1 MSLLI
6 EETKLSGFDWIGD
19 IPSSWTVDR
28 IKDIIPAIYGGGTPD
43 SSHPEYWED
52 GDITWITPTDF
63 QDFKDSNVISD
74 SRRKITLEGL
84 GASAATLLPVGSVV
98 MASRATIGVAKIA
111 GVQLCTN
118 QGFVSFVCERAS
130 NKFLRYAI
138 EDYLGDMFAN
148 IASGTTFREISRSE
162 VRRTHYAFPCFAEQQ
177 RIVAHLDKA
186 CASIDGA
193 IRTKRQQLEVLDN
206 LRKSIIH
213 KAVTR
218 GLDDKVSV
226 KYSGIQWIG
235 AIPEHWKIEKLKRI
249 LAEPLMYGTNEAAEL
264 DDPDLPRYIRITD
277 FEESGKL
284 REDTFRSLPLDKAQG
299 YYLSEDDL
307 LFARS
312 GATVGKSFIFKN
324 YVGVACFAGYLIK
337 ARMDHRR
344 LNPEFLYYYTKSP
357 CYEAW
362 KEQIFTQAT
371 IQNISAT
378 KYAYLPVV
386 LPPLKEQRQIVGF
399 LEGKLSELEQLGV
412 NIFTQISALE
422 QYRKSLIHEC
432 VTGKR
437 RIE

>member
-1 MSLLI
+1 MIHKERNKFYPVESSWGYTRLKNIADYITRGNSPTYDSEGNIQVVNQACINGYEVSLEHIKVHKDDDISLLKGRLQRGDLLMNSTGTGTLGRTAIFNHEGDNFIADSHITIIRDSHKRFIPKYLHYYFNDKQEMLTERCSRGATNQI
-6 EETKLSGFDWIGD
+6 EI
-19 IPSSWTVDR
+19 
-28 IKDIIPAIYGGGTPD
+28 
-43 SSHPEYWED
+43 
-52 GDITWITPTDF
+52 
-63 QDFKDSNVISD
+63 Q
-74 SRRKITLEGL
+74 RKELITLL
-84 GASAATLLPVGSVV
+84 VPSPLKV
-98 MASRATIGVAKIA
+98 I
-111 GVQLCTN
+111 Q
-118 QGFVSFVCERAS
+118 ER
-130 NKFLRYAI
+130 I
-138 EDYLGDMFAN
+138 
-148 IASGTTFREISRSE
+148 T
-162 VRRTHYAFPCFAEQQ
+162 AF
-177 RIVAHLDKA
+177 LDKA
-186 CASIDGA
+186 CAAIYGA
-193 IRTKRQQLEVLDN
+193 IRTKQQQLEVLDQ

-218 GLDDKVSV
+218 GLDEKASL

-235 AIPEHWKIEKLKRI
+235 AIPEHWRIEKLKRL

-277 FEESGKL
+277 FEENGKL

-312 GATVGKSFIFKN
+312 GATVGKSFMFKN
-324 YVGVACFAGYLIK
+324 YVGAACFAGYLIK
-337 ARMDHRR
+337 ARTDHRR

-399 LEGKLSELEQLGV
+399 LEEKLSELEQLGV
-412 NIFTQISALE
+412 NIFAQITALE

>member
-1 MSLLI
+1 LGRTAIFNHEGDNFIADSHITIIRDSHKRFIPKYLHYYFNDKQEMLTERCSRGATNQI
-6 EETKLSGFDWIGD
+6 EI
-19 IPSSWTVDR
+19 
-28 IKDIIPAIYGGGTPD
+28 
-43 SSHPEYWED
+43 
-52 GDITWITPTDF
+52 
-63 QDFKDSNVISD
+63 Q
-74 SRRKITLEGL
+74 RKELITLL
-84 GASAATLLPVGSVV
+84 VPSPLKV
-98 MASRATIGVAKIA
+98 I
-111 GVQLCTN
+111 Q
-118 QGFVSFVCERAS
+118 ER
-130 NKFLRYAI
+130 I
-138 EDYLGDMFAN
+138 
-148 IASGTTFREISRSE
+148 T
-162 VRRTHYAFPCFAEQQ
+162 AF
-177 RIVAHLDKA
+177 LDKA
-186 CASIDGA
+186 CAAIYGA
-193 IRTKRQQLEVLDN
+193 IRTKQQQLEVLDQ

-218 GLDDKVSV
+218 GLDEKASL

-235 AIPEHWKIEKLKRI
+235 AIPEHWRIEKLKRL

-277 FEESGKL
+277 FEENGKL

-312 GATVGKSFIFKN
+312 GATVGKSFMFKN
-324 YVGVACFAGYLIK
+324 YVGAACFAGYLIK
-337 ARMDHRR
+337 ARTDHRR

-399 LEGKLSELEQLGV
+399 LEEKLSELEQLGV
-412 NIFTQISALE
+412 NIFAQITALE